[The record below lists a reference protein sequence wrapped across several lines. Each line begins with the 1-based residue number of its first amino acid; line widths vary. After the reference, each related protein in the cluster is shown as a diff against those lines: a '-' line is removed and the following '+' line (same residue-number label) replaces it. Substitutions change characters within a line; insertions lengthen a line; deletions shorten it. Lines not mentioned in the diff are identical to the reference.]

1 MTAAGRAR
9 LLRLGLGLWACLV
22 GPGSAAAGLL
32 LAAPAHA
39 EPKAEPKKAP
49 TTEDITLAVGETL
62 TLSARGV
69 RNYSVGVAGIVD
81 VTLTSDASQFVLIGK
96 APGST
101 TLLLIR
107 SDGSQSTVSVAVFA
121 RPPGIVEKELADLL
135 SGLSVQARRVGPQLV
150 LDGLVT
156 SEADLRRVQQIASL
170 YPAQVTSLVQ
180 LSEPGT
186 ISAAAAAVR
195 SLIRI
200 DFYFVQYDKNSSYQV
215 GVGWPD
221 SVGRGAT
228 ASYAYDFLAGAA
240 QSATATVASQPLPRL
255 DLAASRG
262 WAKVIKQATV
272 ITNNDAEATYSN
284 GGEQNFSVNTGLTI
298 GLERI
303 QFGTDLTVLPHFDA
317 SKSEISMRVVADVSD
332 LSSAASGSSLP
343 GRVTSKLTTHVSLKL
358 GQSLVLSGI
367 RTQSLTHSNTGLP
380 GLSEIPLLGILF
392 GSRAHVNLETEGAIF
407 VVPSVVQSVPD
418 AAAELVQAAL
428 DRFEAYSGDMS
439 GVKAYDRRP
448 GGGAGVP
455 R

>member
-1 MTAAGRAR
+1 MNRRSSFRAR
-9 LLRLGLGLWACLV
+9 LC
-22 GPGSAAAGLL
+22 AAALSALAG
-32 LAAPAHA
+32 LAALPARA
-39 EPKAEPKKAP
+39 EPKVEAKRALQG
-49 TTEDITLAVGETL
+49 EDVSLAVGETL

-81 VTLTSDASQFVLIGK
+81 VTLTSDATQFVLIGK

-107 SDGSQSTVSVAVFA
+107 SDGTQSTVSVAVFA
-121 RPPGIVEKELADLL
+121 RPPALVEKELADLL
-135 SGLSVQARRVGPQLV
+135 SGLNVQSRRVGPQIV
-150 LDGLVT
+150 LDGVVT

-186 ISAAAAAVR
+186 LSGAAAVR

-215 GVGWPD
+215 GIGWPD
-221 SVGRGAT
+221 AIGRTAT
-228 ASYAYDFLAGAA
+228 ATYAYDFLAGGAA
-240 QSATATVASQPLPRL
+240 TATATVASQPLPRL
-255 DLAASRG
+255 DLAASHG

-272 ITNNDAEATYSN
+272 ITNNDAEATYAN
-284 GGEQNFSVNTGLTI
+284 GGEQNFPVNTGLTI

-303 QFGTDLTVLPHFDA
+303 QFGTDLTVLPHYDA
-317 SKSEISMRVVADVSD
+317 HKSEISMRVVADVSD
-332 LSSAASGSSLP
+332 LSSAASGTTLP
-343 GRVTSKLTTHVSLKL
+343 GRLTSKLTTHVSLKL

-392 GSRAHVNLETEGAIF
+392 GSRSNMNLETEGAIF

-418 AAAELVQAAL
+418 AAAELVQSAL
-428 DRFEAYSGDMS
+428 DKFEAYSGNTEDL
-439 GVKAYDRRP
+439 KAYDRRP
-448 GGGAGVP
+448 GGSAGVP

>member
-1 MTAAGRAR
+1 MKGSSSSRAWLCAGALAA
-9 LLRLGLGLWACLV
+9 W
-22 GPGSAAAGLL
+22 AGL
-32 LAAPAHA
+32 APAPAQA
-39 EPKAEPKKAP
+39 EPKAEAKHAVQG
-49 TTEDITLAVGETL
+49 DDVSLAVGETL

-81 VTLTSDASQFVLIGK
+81 VTLTSDATQFVLIGK

-107 SDGSQSTVSVAVFA
+107 NDGTQSTVNVAVFA
-121 RPPGIVEKELADLL
+121 RPPALVEKELADLL
-135 SGLSVQARRVGPQLV
+135 AGLNVQSRRVGPQIV
-150 LDGLVT
+150 LDGVVT

-186 ISAAAAAVR
+186 LSGAAAVR

-215 GVGWPD
+215 GIGWPD
-221 SVGRGAT
+221 AIGRTAT
-228 ASYAYDFLAGAA
+228 ATYAYDFLAGGAA
-240 QSATATVASQPLPRL
+240 TATATVASQPLPRL
-255 DLAASRG
+255 DLAASHG

-272 ITNNDAEATYSN
+272 ITNNDAEATYAN
-284 GGEQNFSVNTGLTI
+284 GGEQNFPVNTGLTI

-303 QFGTDLTVLPHFDA
+303 QFGTDLTVLPHYDA
-317 SKSEISMRVVADVSD
+317 HKSEISMRVVADVSD
-332 LSSAASGSSLP
+332 LSSAASGTTLP
-343 GRVTSKLTTHVSLKL
+343 GRLTSKLTTHVSLKL

-392 GSRAHVNLETEGAIF
+392 GSRSNVNLETEGAIF

-428 DRFEAYSGDMS
+428 DKFEAYSGNTEDL
-439 GVKAYDRRP
+439 KTYDRRP
-448 GGGAGVP
+448 GGGVGVP